1 MLTIAPPSAERRRC
15 GVTAAALLLCTAA
28 VAETANAAETPYP
41 VRPVRFIVPFAPGGS
56 TDTLARTLAQR
67 LSDALGQQ
75 VVVDNRAGG
84 NGNIGTEIV
93 ARALPDGHTIV
104 LGYIA
109 NLGIGPSLYAKLP
122 FDPVKDFAPVTLLAV
137 APNILVAHPSV
148 PVKNVRE
155 LVAYAKANPQKVNY
169 ASAAVASLG
178 HLAGELLNSSAG
190 IQMQH
195 VPYKGSGQAVI
206 DLLAGQVQI
215 MFSGMSSVMPHI
227 KANKLRPLA
236 VTGAQRSPAVPEVP
250 TIAEAGYP
258 GFEASAW
265 YGVLAP
271 AGTPKP
277 VVTRLNAEILRALKL
292 PEVKERLENVGFEIV
307 GGTPEAFGA
316 YIKSEIAKWAKVVK
330 ASGVKAE

>member
-1 MLTIAPPSAERRRC
+1 MLTIARRADRALHAALC
-15 GVTAAALLLCTAA
+15 VLTCSGTTAAMAA
-28 VAETANAAETPYP
+28 DAAFPS
-41 VRPVRFIVPFAPGGS
+41 RPVRFIVPFAPGGS
-56 TDTLARTLAQR
+56 TDTLARTLGLR
-67 LSDALGQQ
+67 LSEAFGQQ

-93 ARALPDGHTIV
+93 ARAVPDGHTIV

-122 FDPVKDFAPVTLLAV
+122 FDPLKDFAPVTLLAV
-137 APNILVAHPSV
+137 SPNILVAHPAV
-148 PVKNVRE
+148 PARTVKE
-155 LVAYAKANPQKVNY
+155 LIAYAKANPQKVNY

-206 DLLAGQVQI
+206 DLLAGQVQV

-227 KANKLRPLA
+227 RAGKLRPLA
-236 VTGAQRSPAVPEVP
+236 VTGAQRSAATPEVP
-250 TIAEAGYP
+250 TIAESGYP

-277 VVTRLNAEILRALKL
+277 VVARLNAEILRALKI
-292 PEVKERLENVGFEIV
+292 PEVRERLENVGFEIV

-316 YIKSEIAKWAKVVK
+316 YMKSEIAKWARVVK
-330 ASGVKAE
+330 ASGVKAD

>member
-1 MLTIAPPSAERRRC
+1 
-15 GVTAAALLLCTAA
+15 
-28 VAETANAAETPYP
+28 
-41 VRPVRFIVPFAPGGS
+41 VRFIVPFAPGGS

-67 LSDALGQQ
+67 LSEALGQQ
-75 VVVDNRAGG
+75 FVVDNRSGG
-84 NGNIGTEIV
+84 NGNIGTELV
-93 ARALPDGHTIV
+93 ARAAADGQTIL

-122 FDPVKDFAPVTLLAV
+122 FDPVKDFAPITLLAV
-137 APNILVAHPSV
+137 SPNILVAHPSL
-148 PVKNVRE
+148 PVKSVRE

-206 DLLAGQVQI
+206 DLLAGQIQI

-227 KANKLRPLA
+227 KGGKLRPLA
-236 VTGAQRSPAVPEVP
+236 VTGAQRSPAAPDVP
-250 TIAEAGYP
+250 TIAEGGYP

-265 YGVLAP
+265 YAVLAP
-271 AGTPKP
+271 AGTADK
-277 VVTRLNAEILRALKL
+277 VVARLNQEIVHALKL
-292 PEVKERLENVGFEIV
+292 PGVRERLENVGFELV
-307 GGTPEAFGA
+307 GGTPDACA
-316 YIKSEIAKWAKVVK
+316 TYMRSEITKWSRVVK
-330 ASGVKAE
+330 ASGIKAE

>member
-1 MLTIAPPSAERRRC
+1 MPTIAPPSPDRRLR
-15 GVTAAALLLCTAA
+15 GIAAALALLGAATSATA
-28 VAETANAAETPYP
+28 VEISYP

-67 LSDALGQQ
+67 LSDVLGQQ
-75 VVVDNRAGG
+75 VVVDNRSGG

-93 ARALPDGHTIV
+93 ARAPPDGHTIL

-122 FDPVKDFAPVTLLAV
+122 YDPVRDFAPVTQLAV
-137 APNILVAHPSV
+137 SPNILVAHPSL
-148 PVKNVRE
+148 PVKSVRE
-155 LVAYAKANPQKVNY
+155 LVAYAKANPQKINY

-178 HLAGELLNSSAG
+178 HLAGELLNSAAG
-190 IQMQH
+190 IHMQH

-227 KANKLRPLA
+227 KAGKLRPLA
-236 VTGAQRSPAVPEVP
+236 VTGAQRSPATPDVP

-271 AGTPKP
+271 AGTPKAI
-277 VVTRLNAEILRALKL
+277 VSRLNAEILRVLKI
-292 PEVKERLENVGFEIV
+292 PEVKERLENVGFELV
-307 GGTPEAFGA
+307 GGTPDAFA
-316 YIKSEIAKWAKVVK
+316 TYIRSEIEKWARVVK
-330 ASGVKAE
+330 ASGIKAE

>member
-1 MLTIAPPSAERRRC
+1 MPTIAPPKPDRRLYRYAFALTLL
-15 GVTAAALLLCTAA
+15 GAAAA
-28 VAETANAAETPYP
+28 VAADASYP
-41 VRPVRFIVPFAPGGS
+41 RRPVRFIVPFAPGGS

-75 VVVDNRAGG
+75 VVVDNRSGG

-93 ARALPDGHTIV
+93 AHAAPDGQTIL

-109 NLGIGPSLYAKLP
+109 NLGIGPSLYATLP
-122 FDPVKDFAPVTLLAV
+122 YDPVKDFAPVTLLAV
-137 APNILVAHPSV
+137 SPNILVAHPAL
-148 PVKNVRE
+148 PVKSVRE
-155 LVAYAKANPQKVNY
+155 LVAYAKANPQKINY
-169 ASAAVASLG
+169 ASSAVASLG
-178 HLAGELLNSSAG
+178 HLAGELLNGAAG
-190 IQMQH
+190 IHMQH

-227 KANKLRPLA
+227 KAGKLRPLA
-236 VTGAQRSPAVPEVP
+236 VTGAQRSPATPDVP

-271 AGTPKP
+271 AGTPREI
-277 VVTRLNAEILRALKL
+277 VMRLNAEVLRALKM
-292 PEVKERLENVGFEIV
+292 PEVKERLENVGFELV
-307 GGTPEAFGA
+307 GGTPEAFGI
-316 YIKSEIAKWAKVVK
+316 YIRSEIGKWAKVVK
-330 ASGVKAE
+330 ASGIKAE

>member
-1 MLTIAPPSAERRRC
+1 MPTIARPRAERLLR
-15 GVTAAALLLCTAA
+15 ALALSLLGAAA
-28 VAETANAAETPYP
+28 VATAAETNYP
-41 VRPVRFIVPFAPGGS
+41 ARPVRFIVPFAPGGS
-56 TDTLARTLAQR
+56 TDTLARTLAVR
-67 LSDALGQQ
+67 LTDVLGQQ
-75 VVVDNRAGG
+75 VVVDNRSGG
-84 NGNIGTEIV
+84 NGNIGTDIV
-93 ARALPDGHTIV
+93 AHAVPDGHTIL

-122 FDPVKDFAPVTLLAV
+122 FDPLKDFAPITLLAV

-148 PVKNVRE
+148 PVKSVKE
-155 LVAYAKANPQKVNY
+155 LVAYAKANPNKVNY

-206 DLLAGQVQI
+206 DLLAGQVQV
-215 MFSGMSSVMPHI
+215 MFSGMSSVMQHI
-227 KANKLRPLA
+227 KAGKLRPLA
-236 VTGAQRSPAVPEVP
+236 VTGAQRSPATPEVP

-271 AGTPKP
+271 AGTPKAI
-277 VVTRLNAEILRALKL
+277 VLRLNSEILRALKI

-316 YIKSEIAKWAKVVK
+316 YMKSEIDKWARVVK
-330 ASGVKAE
+330 TSGVRAE

>member
-1 MLTIAPPSAERRRC
+1 MTF
-15 GVTAAALLLCTAA
+15 A
-28 VAETANAAETPYP
+28 VAAAETPYP
-41 VRPVRFIVPFAPGGS
+41 TRPVRFIVPFAPGGS

-67 LSDALGQQ
+67 LTDALGQQ
-75 VVVDNRAGG
+75 VVVDNRSGG

-93 ARALPDGHTIV
+93 ARAVPDGHTIV

-137 APNILVAHPSV
+137 APNILVAHPSL

-190 IQMQH
+190 IRMQH

-215 MFSGMSSVMPHI
+215 MFSGMSAVMPHI
-227 KANKLRPLA
+227 KAGKLRPLA
-236 VTGAQRSPAVPEVP
+236 VTGAQRSPATPEVP

-265 YGVLAP
+265 YSVMAP
-271 AGTPKP
+271 AGTPKT
-277 VVTRLNAEILRALKL
+277 VVMRLNGEILRALKI
-292 PEVKERLENVGFEIV
+292 PEVKERLENVGFELVGSSPDECGTYIRNEIV
-307 GGTPEAFGA
+307 
-316 YIKSEIAKWAKVVK
+316 KWAKVVK
-330 ASGVKAE
+330 ASGIKAE

>member
-1 MLTIAPPSAERRRC
+1 MPTIARPRAERLLRA
-15 GVTAAALLLCTAA
+15 VALSLLSAAA
-28 VAETANAAETPYP
+28 VATAAETNYP
-41 VRPVRFIVPFAPGGS
+41 ARPVRFIVPFAPGGS
-56 TDTLARTLAQR
+56 TDTLARTLAVR
-67 LSDALGQQ
+67 LTDALGQQ
-75 VVVDNRAGG
+75 VVVDNRSGG
-84 NGNIGTEIV
+84 NGNIGTDIV
-93 ARALPDGHTIV
+93 AHAVPDGHTIL

-122 FDPVKDFAPVTLLAV
+122 FDPLKDFAPITLLAV

-148 PVKNVRE
+148 PVKSVKE
-155 LVAYAKANPQKVNY
+155 LVAYAKANPNKVNY

-206 DLLAGQVQI
+206 DLLAGQVQV

-227 KANKLRPLA
+227 KAGKLRPLA
-236 VTGAQRSPAVPEVP
+236 VTGAQRSPATPEVP

-271 AGTPKP
+271 AGTPKAI
-277 VVTRLNAEILRALKL
+277 VLRLNGEILRALKI

-316 YIKSEIAKWAKVVK
+316 YMKTEFDKWARVVK
-330 ASGVKAE
+330 TSGLRAE

>member
-1 MLTIAPPSAERRRC
+1 VPTIAPPKPDRPLR
-15 GVTAAALLLCTAA
+15 GIAAALALLGAATAG
-28 VAETANAAETPYP
+28 NAAEISYP

-75 VVVDNRAGG
+75 VVVDNRSGG

-93 ARALPDGHTIV
+93 ARALPDGHTIL

-122 FDPVKDFAPVTLLAV
+122 YDPVRDFAPVTQLA
-137 APNILVAHPSV
+137 ASPNILVAHPSL
-148 PVKNVRE
+148 PVKSVRE
-155 LVAYAKANPQKVNY
+155 LVAYTKANPQKINY

-178 HLAGELLNSSAG
+178 HLAGELLNSAAG
-190 IQMQH
+190 LHMQH

-227 KANKLRPLA
+227 KAGKLRPLA
-236 VTGAQRSPAVPEVP
+236 VTGAQRSPATPDVP

-271 AGTPKP
+271 AGTPKAI
-277 VVTRLNAEILRALKL
+277 VLRLNAEILRVLKI
-292 PEVKERLENVGFEIV
+292 PEVKERLENVGFELV
-307 GGTPEAFGA
+307 GGTPDAFAA
-316 YIKSEIAKWAKVVK
+316 YIRSEIEKWARVVK
-330 ASGVKAE
+330 ASGIKAE

>member
-1 MLTIAPPSAERRRC
+1 VLTIALRSAERSRRC
-15 GVTAAALLLCTAA
+15 RIAALTIAGIAATTAS
-28 VAETANAAETPYP
+28 VAAEPPYP

-56 TDTLARTLAQR
+56 TDTLARTLSLR
-67 LSDALGQQ
+67 LSDAFGQQ

-93 ARALPDGHTIV
+93 ARALPDGHTIL

-109 NLGIGPSLYAKLP
+109 NLGIGPGLYARLP

-148 PVKNVRE
+148 PVKSVRE
-155 LVAYAKANPQKVNY
+155 LVAYAKSNPQKVNY

-236 VTGAQRSPAVPEVP
+236 VTGAQRSPATPDVP

-277 VVTRLNAEILRALKL
+277 VVARLNAEILRALKV

-307 GGTPEAFGA
+307 GGTPEAFAA
-316 YIKSEIAKWAKVVK
+316 YIRSEIVKWTKVVK
-330 ASGVKAE
+330 ASGIKAE

>member
-1 MLTIAPPSAERRRC
+1 MPTIARRPARLLQC
-15 GVTAAALLLCTAA
+15 GLVAALSLSGVVSAA
-28 VAETANAAETPYP
+28 SAVEPVYP

-84 NGNIGTEIV
+84 NGNIGTELV
-93 ARALPDGHTIV
+93 ARAAPDGHSIV

-122 FDPVKDFAPVTLLAV
+122 FDPVRDFAPITLLAV

-148 PVKNVRE
+148 PVKSVRE
-155 LVAYAKANPQKVNY
+155 LVAYAKANTQKVNY

-195 VPYKGSGQAVI
+195 VPYK
-206 DLLAGQVQI
+206 
-215 MFSGMSSVMPHI
+215 FSGMSSVMPHI
-227 KANKLRPLA
+227 KGAKLRPLA
-236 VTGAQRSPAVPEVP
+236 VTGARRSAAAPEVP
-250 TIAEAGYP
+250 TIAESGYP

-265 YGVLAP
+265 YSVMAP
-271 AGTPKP
+271 AGTPRS
-277 VVTRLNAEILRALKL
+277 VVMRLNSEILRALKV

-307 GGTPEAFGA
+307 GSSPDECAT
-316 YIKSEIAKWAKVVK
+316 YIRSEIVKWAKVVK
-330 ASGVKAE
+330 ASGIKAE

>member
-1 MLTIAPPSAERRRC
+1 MTF
-15 GVTAAALLLCTAA
+15 AAA
-28 VAETANAAETPYP
+28 AAETPYP
-41 VRPVRFIVPFAPGGS
+41 TRPVRFIVPFAPGGS

-67 LSDALGQQ
+67 LTDALGQQ
-75 VVVDNRAGG
+75 VVVDNRSGG

-93 ARALPDGHTIV
+93 ARAVPDEHTIV

-137 APNILVAHPSV
+137 APNILVAHPSL

-190 IQMQH
+190 IRMQH

-227 KANKLRPLA
+227 KAGKLRPLA
-236 VTGAQRSPAVPEVP
+236 VTGAQRSPATPEVP

-265 YGVLAP
+265 YSVMAP
-271 AGTPKP
+271 AGTSKT
-277 VVTRLNAEILRALKL
+277 VVMRLNGEILRALKI
-292 PEVKERLENVGFEIV
+292 PEVKERLENVGFELV
-307 GGTPEAFGA
+307 GSSPDECGA
-316 YIKSEIAKWAKVVK
+316 YIRNEIVKWAKVVK
-330 ASGVKAE
+330 ASGIKAE

>member
-1 MLTIAPPSAERRRC
+1 MPTIARPNARRLAR
-15 GVTAAALLLCTAA
+15 GILAALVSTATFAAA
-28 VAETANAAETPYP
+28 AAEPAYP
-41 VRPVRFIVPFAPGGS
+41 TRPVRFIVPFAPGGS

-67 LSDALGQQ
+67 LSDVLGQQ
-75 VVVDNRAGG
+75 VVVDNRSGG

-93 ARALPDGHTIV
+93 ARAAPDGHTIV

-122 FDPVKDFAPVTLLAV
+122 FDPVKDFAPITLLAV

-206 DLLAGQVQI
+206 DLLAGQVQV

-227 KANKLRPLA
+227 KAGKLRPLA
-236 VTGAQRSPAVPEVP
+236 VTGAQRSPATPDVP

-265 YGVLAP
+265 YSVMAP
-271 AGTPKP
+271 AGTSKA
-277 VVTRLNAEILRALKL
+277 VVTRLNGEILRALKI
-292 PEVKERLENVGFEIV
+292 PEVKDRLENVGFELV
-307 GGTPEAFGA
+307 GSSPDECGI
-316 YIKSEIAKWAKVVK
+316 YIRNEIAKWAKVVK
-330 ASGVKAE
+330 ASGIKAE

>member
-1 MLTIAPPSAERRRC
+1 MTF
-15 GVTAAALLLCTAA
+15 AAA
-28 VAETANAAETPYP
+28 AAETPYP
-41 VRPVRFIVPFAPGGS
+41 TRPVRFIVPFAPGGS

-67 LSDALGQQ
+67 LTDALGQQ
-75 VVVDNRAGG
+75 VVVDNRSGG

-93 ARALPDGHTIV
+93 ARAVPDGHTIV

-137 APNILVAHPSV
+137 APNILVAHPSL

-155 LVAYAKANPQKVNY
+155 LVAYAKAHPQKVNY

-190 IQMQH
+190 IRMQH

-227 KANKLRPLA
+227 KAGKLRPLA
-236 VTGAQRSPAVPEVP
+236 VTGAQRSPATPEVP

-265 YGVLAP
+265 YSVMAP
-271 AGTPKP
+271 AGTPKT
-277 VVTRLNAEILRALKL
+277 VVTRLNGEILRALKI
-292 PEVKERLENVGFEIV
+292 PEVKERLENVGFELVGSSPDECGTYIRNEIV
-307 GGTPEAFGA
+307 
-316 YIKSEIAKWAKVVK
+316 KWAKVVK
-330 ASGVKAE
+330 ASGIKAE

>member
-1 MLTIAPPSAERRRC
+1 VPTIAPPKPDRPLRGIALALALF
-15 GVTAAALLLCTAA
+15 GATTVTAA
-28 VAETANAAETPYP
+28 ENPYP

-75 VVVDNRAGG
+75 VVVDNRSGG

-93 ARALPDGHTIV
+93 ARALPDGHTIL

-122 FDPVKDFAPVTLLAV
+122 YDPVRDFAPVTQLAV

-148 PVKNVRE
+148 PVKSVRE
-155 LVAYAKANPQKVNY
+155 LVAYTRANPQKVNY

-190 IQMQH
+190 IHMQH

-227 KANKLRPLA
+227 KAGKLRPLA
-236 VTGAQRSPAVPEVP
+236 VTGAQRSPATPDVP

-271 AGTPKP
+271 AGTPKAI
-277 VVTRLNAEILRALKL
+277 VARLNTEILRVLKI
-292 PEVKERLENVGFEIV
+292 PEVKERLENVGFELV
-307 GGTPEAFGA
+307 GGTPDAFAA
-316 YIKSEIAKWAKVVK
+316 YIRSEIEKWARVVK
-330 ASGVKAE
+330 ASGIKAE

>member
-1 MLTIAPPSAERRRC
+1 MPTIAPPSAERWCC
-15 GVTAAALLLCTAA
+15 GVAAAAVLLGVTTAID
-28 VAETANAAETPYP
+28 AAETPYP

-277 VVTRLNAEILRALKL
+277 VVMRLNAEILRALKL

>member
-1 MLTIAPPSAERRRC
+1 MTF
-15 GVTAAALLLCTAA
+15 AAA
-28 VAETANAAETPYP
+28 AAETPYP
-41 VRPVRFIVPFAPGGS
+41 TRPVRFIVPFAPGGS

-67 LSDALGQQ
+67 LTDALGQQ
-75 VVVDNRAGG
+75 VVVDNRSGG

-93 ARALPDGHTIV
+93 ARAVPDGHTIV

-137 APNILVAHPSV
+137 APNILVAHPSL

-190 IQMQH
+190 IHMQH

-227 KANKLRPLA
+227 KAGKLRPLA
-236 VTGAQRSPAVPEVP
+236 VTGAQRSPATPEVP

-265 YGVLAP
+265 YSVMAP
-271 AGTPKP
+271 AGTPKT
-277 VVTRLNAEILRALKL
+277 VVMRLNGEILRALKI
-292 PEVKERLENVGFEIV
+292 PEVKERLENVGFELVGSSPDECGTYIRNEIV
-307 GGTPEAFGA
+307 
-316 YIKSEIAKWAKVVK
+316 KWAKVVK
-330 ASGVKAE
+330 ASGIKAE

>member
-1 MLTIAPPSAERRRC
+1 
-15 GVTAAALLLCTAA
+15 
-28 VAETANAAETPYP
+28 
-41 VRPVRFIVPFAPGGS
+41 VRFIVPFAPGGS

-67 LSDALGQQ
+67 LSDVLGQQ
-75 VVVDNRAGG
+75 VVVDNRSGG

-93 ARALPDGHTIV
+93 ARAAPDGHTIV

-122 FDPVKDFAPVTLLAV
+122 FDPVKDFAPITLLAV

-206 DLLAGQVQI
+206 DLLAGQVQV

-227 KANKLRPLA
+227 KAGKLRPLA
-236 VTGAQRSPAVPEVP
+236 VTGAQRSPATPDVP

-265 YGVLAP
+265 YSVMAP
-271 AGTPKP
+271 AGTSKA
-277 VVTRLNAEILRALKL
+277 VVTRLNGEILRALKI
-292 PEVKERLENVGFEIV
+292 PEVKDRLENVGFELV
-307 GGTPEAFGA
+307 GSSPDECGI
-316 YIKSEIAKWAKVVK
+316 YIRNEIAKWAKVVK
-330 ASGVKAE
+330 ASGIKAE

>member
-1 MLTIAPPSAERRRC
+1 LLRAVALSLLSA
-15 GVTAAALLLCTAA
+15 AA
-28 VAETANAAETPYP
+28 VATAAETNYP
-41 VRPVRFIVPFAPGGS
+41 ARPVRFIVPFAPGGS
-56 TDTLARTLAQR
+56 TDTLARTLAVR
-67 LSDALGQQ
+67 LTDALGQQ
-75 VVVDNRAGG
+75 VVVDNRSGG
-84 NGNIGTEIV
+84 NGNIGTDIV
-93 ARALPDGHTIV
+93 AHAVPDGHTIL

-122 FDPVKDFAPVTLLAV
+122 FDPLKDFAPITLLAV

-148 PVKNVRE
+148 PVKSVKE
-155 LVAYAKANPQKVNY
+155 LVAYAKANPNKVNY

-206 DLLAGQVQI
+206 DLLAGQVQV

-227 KANKLRPLA
+227 KAGKLRPLA
-236 VTGAQRSPAVPEVP
+236 VTGAQRSPATPEVP

-271 AGTPKP
+271 AGTPKAI
-277 VVTRLNAEILRALKL
+277 VLRLNGEILRALKI

-316 YIKSEIAKWAKVVK
+316 YMKTEFDKWARVVK
-330 ASGVKAE
+330 TSGLRAE